1 MRRHLLNGLL
11 AAVALAATLAS
22 MPLQAQQDTPHRR
35 QHAHWHSKPGAVMAL
50 RLLREGGNVLV
61 VRHAKTEMR
70 AKDARGGDFAD
81 CSWQRNL
88 SPMGREAS
96 REMGDAVRLL
106 GIPVGEVSSSP
117 YCRCMDTARLAFGH
131 ADAAVALAPSS
142 GPGQGM
148 REAGA
153 ALSAILAKGAPR
165 GTNVVVVAHIFNAQ
179 GALGEIP
186 EEGEAFVV
194 RPDAAGVPRIAARLT
209 MTQWGDLVRDLL
221 VFGLDPAD
229 DHRASGHDGGPAGHG
244 AHGR

>member
-22 MPLQAQQDTPHRR
+22 MPLQAQQDAPHRR

-61 VRHAKTEMR
+61 VRHAKTDML

-117 YCRCMDTARLAFGH
+117 YCRCMDTARLAFGR
-131 ADAAVALAPSS
+131 ADAVVALAPSS

-153 ALSAILAKGAPR
+153 ALSAILAKGARVERTSSWWRTSSTPR
-165 GTNVVVVAHIFNAQ
+165 
-179 GALGEIP
+179 
-186 EEGEAFVV
+186 
-194 RPDAAGVPRIAARLT
+194 ARSARSRRKGKPSSCDRT
-209 MTQWGDLVRDLL
+209 PKAC
-221 VFGLDPAD
+221 PASR
-229 DHRASGHDGGPAGHG
+229 RAS
-244 AHGR
+244 R

>member
-1 MRRHLLNGLL
+1 MRLHLPTGLL
-11 AAVALAATLAS
+11 AAVVCAAVLVTAPVLA
-22 MPLQAQQDTPHRR
+22 QRDTPHRR
-35 QHAHWHSKPGAVMAL
+35 HHAHWHSKPGAVTAL

-61 VRHAKTEMR
+61 VRHAKTDML

-81 CSWQRNL
+81 CGWQRNL

-96 REMGDAVRLL
+96 REMGEAVRLL
-106 GIPVGEVSSSP
+106 TIPVGDIWSSP
-117 YCRCMDTARLAFGH
+117 YCRCMDTARLAFGR
-131 ADAAVALAPSS
+131 ADAVAALAPASA
-142 GPGQGM
+142 PGQGM

-153 ALSAILAKGAPR
+153 ALSAILAKGAPN

-186 EEGEAFVV
+186 EEGETFVV
-194 RPDAAGVPRIAARLT
+194 RADATGVPRIAARLT

-229 DHRASGHDGGPAGHG
+229 DHRASSHDGGPAGHG